1 MIKGIADR
9 VQKVNRSIE
18 NACKRSGRSPEEIK
32 LIAVSK
38 TFPLEV
44 IRDAYDAG
52 LRIFGENKA
61 QELRDKAPQ
70 LPADIEWHFIGH
82 LQSNKIKYAAPVS
95 TLIHSVDSYA
105 LAESLSTFAIKK
117 EMQIPILIEV
127 NTSGEISKFGVN
139 PDDVLETFGRIRELK
154 NLNIQGLMTIGPLTS
169 EEEQIRASFRML
181 RSIREKLAGIAEQS
195 EIATLSMG
203 MSQDFEIAIEEGST
217 MIRVGTAIFGS
228 RGGIK

>member
-9 VQKVNRSIE
+9 VEKVQSAIE
-18 NACKRSGRSPEEIK
+18 KACKRSGRSPEEIK

-38 TFPLEV
+38 TFPAEV
-44 IRDAYDAG
+44 IQQAYDAG

-95 TLIHSVDSYA
+95 ALIHSVDSLSIAEA
-105 LAESLSTFAIKK
+105 LSAFAVKK
-117 EMQIPILIEV
+117 GMEIPVLIEV
-127 NTSGEISKFGVN
+127 NTSGEASKFGMTA
-139 PDDVLETFGRIRELK
+139 DDVEENFKQIRMLE
-154 NLNIQGLMTIGPLTS
+154 NIKVRGLMTIGPMTAD
-169 EEEQIRASFRML
+169 EERIRNSFRLL
-181 RSIREKLAGIAEQS
+181 RSLRDKLAAIADES
-195 EIATLSMG
+195 EIAALSMG

-217 MIRVGTAIFGS
+217 MIRVGTAIFGH
-228 RGGIK
+228 RGVK